1 MKITRRISA
10 VALSVVMILSM
21 MPVMA
26 FAEDDNAAAGTAAA
40 DEIAVEDTAA
50 DTAEDEAEDTDAVE
64 PEGQV
69 TEESGETGDGGEVI
83 EEGSEE
89 GSDADEEALT
99 EEDPEEE
106 ADEVVKVIK
115 KVTA

>member
-10 VALSVVMILSM
+10 IVLSVVMILSM

-40 DEIAVEDTAA
+40 DEIAVEEA
-50 DTAEDEAEDTDAVE
+50 AEDAAENTDAVE

-89 GSDADEEALT
+89 GSDVDEEALT
-99 EEDPEEE
+99 E
-106 ADEVVKVIK
+106 
-115 KVTA
+115 